1 MTRMYVRTYLAAME
15 PHNSAQGTT
24 MAMAMPL
31 HRYYSP
37 PGTRLEMARW

>member
-24 MAMAMPL
+24 MAMPL